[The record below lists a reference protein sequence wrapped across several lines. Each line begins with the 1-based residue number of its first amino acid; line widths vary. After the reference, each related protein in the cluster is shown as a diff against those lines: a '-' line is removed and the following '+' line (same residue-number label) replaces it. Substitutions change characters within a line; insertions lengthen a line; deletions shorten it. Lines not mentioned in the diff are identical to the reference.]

1 MKNSAES
8 LRKRTKTMAA
18 VGVISLL
25 AAAFLGITLG
35 STPLSFEEIRLAFI
49 NGFDS
54 SAGGRIFLYV
64 RLPRTLAAIVCG
76 GALAV
81 SGAVIQGVLAN
92 RLASPSV
99 IGVNSGAGLAV
110 TLCTALGVF
119 GGWQLSLCAFMGAFS
134 VVMLVS
140 LCARKWG
147 ASRGTVIL
155 LGVAVNSLLG
165 AISDAV
171 VTFFPDVG
179 VMSNNFKVG
188 EFSSVTYERLIP
200 AAILISVTVI
210 LLLTLTNELD
220 VLTLGDENAKGLG
233 MNTSFMR
240 TVFLLLSALLAG
252 CAVSIA
258 GLVSFVGLIVPHGVR
273 RLAGSRS
280 SALIPLCGLFGGAF
294 VCICDTLARTVF
306 APYEMPV
313 GIIMSFLGAPFFVF
327 VLIKGKGGHSRD

>member
-1 MKNSAES
+1 
-8 LRKRTKTMAA
+8 MAA
-18 VGVISLL
+18 AGIISLI

-110 TLCTALGVF
+110 TLCTALGIF

-233 MNTSFMR
+233 MNTAFMR

-306 APYEMPV
+306 APYEIPV